1 MRLLNK
7 EESSSNELRVEKATK
22 IKKKDARYLR
32 AALIWSL
39 NEFDKKLLIGWQLLY
54 VPFKL

>member
-22 IKKKDARYLR
+22 IKKKMLDISELH
-32 AALIWSL
+32 L
-39 NEFDKKLLIGWQLLY
+39 FG
-54 VPFKL
+54 V